1 MFQQNPL
8 LCFYRKIN
16 LQLLILAASLHCSKT
31 ETLVTPPSE
40 ILLIFFF
47 PLTNLFKSHL
57 FSSRCSAADNS
68 QHSIDSLY
76 DNYSEIWDTVLYK
89 EFQICL
95 LSRSLVPFFLPSS
108 KGRKISLPWKVVPQS
123 FFICS
128 LFLYSFIQQ
137 IIGMPSLCKM

>member
-16 LQLLILAASLHCSKT
+16 LQLFLLLLFIVAKQRHWLHHHQKSSWFSFSHSLFYLKAIFSV
-31 ETLVTPPSE
+31 LDV
-40 ILLIFFF
+40 LL
-47 PLTNLFKSHL
+47 
-57 FSSRCSAADNS
+57 ADNS

-95 LSRSLVPFFLPSS
+95 LSRALVPFFLPSS